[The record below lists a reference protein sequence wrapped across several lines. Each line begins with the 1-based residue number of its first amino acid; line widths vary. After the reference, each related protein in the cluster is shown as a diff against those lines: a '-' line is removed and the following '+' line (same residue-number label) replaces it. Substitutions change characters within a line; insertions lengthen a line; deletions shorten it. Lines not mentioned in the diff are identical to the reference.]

1 MGSHANPQFLY
12 VTTKGWKTGKQHGIE
27 IWFVQYNKRYYIMS
41 ELLERAHWVQNI
53 IHDPRSCG
61 CHPHFLFQRGNNSE
75 PWCVGAR
82 NFQSA

>member
-12 VTTKGWKTGKQHGIE
+12 LTTKGWKTGKQHRIE

-53 IHDPRSCG
+53 IHDPRV
-61 CHPHFLFQRGNNSE
+61 LFTLKHDTYEGT
-75 PWCVGAR
+75 AR
-82 NFQSA
+82 IVESRAPISS